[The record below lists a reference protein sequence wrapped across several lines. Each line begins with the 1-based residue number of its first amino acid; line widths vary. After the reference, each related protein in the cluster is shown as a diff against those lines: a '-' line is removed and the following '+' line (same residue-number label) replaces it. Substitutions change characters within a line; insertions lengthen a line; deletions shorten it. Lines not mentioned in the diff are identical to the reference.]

1 LKENYVNPKTV
12 DVTPSV
18 RIYDVL
24 RSSGFNN
31 RTAVGELLDNAV
43 DAGAREIDLYVFE
56 NNGKKN
62 LMVVDDGKGMNFQ
75 TLKDSLKLAK
85 EIKMGIN
92 ELGKFGMGMKTA
104 ALSMSAHFEV
114 YTKTA
119 TSDKILIADF
129 NIKDIEAKGT
139 FETVIRE
146 AAEDEVMFFQSKVG
160 RRKKSGTILL
170 VKNCD
175 RLDKTFPAFVKQMET
190 YIGLTYK
197 NYIDKGI
204 RFTVSDLPVRGERIL
219 SVDPLM
225 RDDEETKLLKDRE
238 EIKVLYT
245 NNHNTDSESRVVISA
260 AIVPKPHTTDL
271 DGEQIKKTITK
282 NGLGISKKDQ
292 GIYFYRE
299 GRMVGQAM
307 TWTSL
312 FGEKQNQKMRFRF
325 EVDFKSELDN
335 EIKMNFQKGNVE
347 PNDRLKKQLAN
358 VIQPILNQMG
368 KIVEL
373 EERELFNQRLAA
385 KKEEKAQY
393 STGNGN
399 AISANPVNKEFLET
413 VNVNELFDNLQKNK
427 SHRSGSARVTDSL
440 RNEKLQDDI
449 KELRNKKLSGLFPE
463 DKADY
468 VEDTNS
474 PKENV
479 TTPEDNYYVWVSQAE
494 KLGKALKSKR
504 VPQEVKEMIL
514 ESLGLGNALKEK
526 EMVKK

>member
-1 LKENYVNPKTV
+1 MKENYINPTTV

-24 RSSGFNN
+24 RSSGFSNQ
-31 RTAVGELLDNAV
+31 TAMGELVDNAV
-43 DAGAREIDLYVFE
+43 DAGAEEIDVYVFE

-62 LMVVDDGKGMNFQ
+62 LMVVDDGKGMSFQ
-75 TLKDSLKLAK
+75 VLEDSLKLAK

-104 ALSMSAHFEV
+104 ALSMSAHFEI

-129 NIKDIEAKGT
+129 NIKDIEAKGS

-160 RRKKSGTILL
+160 RRKKSGTIVLI
-170 VKNCD
+170 KNCD
-175 RLDKTFPAFVKQMET
+175 RLDTTFPTFVKQMET

-219 SVDPLM
+219 SIDPLM
-225 RDDEETKLLKDRE
+225 KDDEETNLLKDRE
-238 EIKVLYT
+238 EIKILYT
-245 NNHNTDSESRVVISA
+245 NKQNTDSESRIVLSA
-260 AIVPKPHTTDL
+260 AIVPKPHTRDL
-271 DGEQIKKTITK
+271 DGTQVKKIMK
-282 NGLGISKKDQ
+282 SNSLGITKKDQ

-307 TWTSL
+307 AWTNL
-312 FGEKQNQKMRFRF
+312 FGDKQNQKMRFRF
-325 EVDFKSELDN
+325 EIDFKSELDN
-335 EIKMNFQKGNVE
+335 DIKMNYQKGNVE
-347 PNDRLKKQLAN
+347 PNDRLRRQLSNA
-358 VIQPILNQMG
+358 IQPILNQMG
-368 KIVEL
+368 KIVDL

-385 KKEEKAQY
+385 KKEVKENTFSSKP
-393 STGNGN
+393 
-399 AISANPVNKEFLET
+399 IDKEFLET
-413 VNVNELFDNLQKNK
+413 VNVNELFNNLQKNN
-427 SHRSGSARVTDSL
+427 SNRSGTVKVTDSL
-440 RNEKLQDDI
+440 KNEKLQDDI
-449 KELRNKKLSGLFPE
+449 RELRTKKLDGLFSE
-463 DKADY
+463 ERADY
-468 VEDTNS
+468 VKEINTNNE
-474 PKENV
+474 KV

-494 KLGKALKSKR
+494 NLGKALKSKR

-514 ESLGLGNALKEK
+514 ESLGFSETLK
-526 EMVKK
+526 